1 MSLTFRLFKSA
12 LSGLMLFSSV
22 SAIAAPSKILF
33 GSCGHQDKAIPIFD
47 AINKEQA
54 DLFMFLGDNIYGDT
68 EDMSVLADKYQR
80 LGQKPGFKTLRANTP
95 IIAMWDDHD
104 YGENDAGS
112 EYPKK
117 QQSRKIMLDFWQEPA
132 DSARRTREDGIYTSY
147 TYGEDEQTVKVIMPD
162 LRFNRTPLSHV
173 SAMTYQLERKPA
185 KQGPYSPTSD
195 KNASMLGESQWQW
208 LEQELKSDEK
218 IKIIASSLQ
227 LLADFTGWES
237 WANYPADRERLFTLI
252 KKHKVNGVIIVS
264 GDTHWGEL
272 SKYQQNLDYPLYEMT
287 SSGLTEKWK
296 DVSPNKHRVGDYTHE
311 VNYGDLTIDWQK
323 ADPTIRI
330 ALKGIKGDEI
340 MHTEFALSTI
350 SPYQ

>member
-1 MSLTFRLFKSA
+1 MSLTFSLFKSA
-12 LSGLMLFSSV
+12 LSGLMLVSSV

-132 DSARRTREDGIYTSY
+132 DSARRTREDG
-147 TYGEDEQTVKVIMPD
+147 
-162 LRFNRTPLSHV
+162 
-173 SAMTYQLERKPA
+173 
-185 KQGPYSPTSD
+185 
-195 KNASMLGESQWQW
+195 
-208 LEQELKSDEK
+208 
-218 IKIIASSLQ
+218 
-227 LLADFTGWES
+227 
-237 WANYPADRERLFTLI
+237 
-252 KKHKVNGVIIVS
+252 
-264 GDTHWGEL
+264 
-272 SKYQQNLDYPLYEMT
+272 
-287 SSGLTEKWK
+287 
-296 DVSPNKHRVGDYTHE
+296 
-311 VNYGDLTIDWQK
+311 
-323 ADPTIRI
+323 
-330 ALKGIKGDEI
+330 
-340 MHTEFALSTI
+340 
-350 SPYQ
+350 

>member
-1 MSLTFRLFKSA
+1 MTVINSVF
-12 LSGLMLFSSV
+12 SGLLLLGTV

-33 GSCGHQDKAIPIFD
+33 GSCGHQDKPIAIFD

-68 EDMSVLADKYQR
+68 EDMAVLAEKYQR

-95 IIAMWDDHD
+95 VIAMWDDHD

-112 EYPKK
+112 DYPQK
-117 QQSRKIMLDFWQEPA
+117 QQSRQIMLDFWQEPA
-132 DSARRTREDGIYTSY
+132 NSARRTRADGIYTSY
-147 TYGEDEQTVKVIMPD
+147 TYGEGERTVKVIMPD
-162 LRFNRTPLSHV
+162 LRFNRAPLNQV
-173 SAMTYQLERKPA
+173 SATTYQLERKPA
-185 KQGPYSPTSD
+185 KQGPYSPSTD
-195 KNASMLGESQWQW
+195 KKASMLGETQWQW
-208 LEQELKSDEK
+208 LENELKSDEK

-237 WANYPADRERLFTLI
+237 WANYPADRERLFALI

-272 SKYQQNLDYPLYEMT
+272 SKYQQGLDYPLYEMT

-296 DVSPNKHRVGDYTHE
+296 DVSPNKYRVGDYTHE
-311 VNYGDLTIDWQK
+311 VNYGDLSIDWQTT
-323 ADPTIRI
+323 DPRIRI
-330 ALKGIKGDEI
+330 ALKGINGKEI
-340 MHTEFALSTI
+340 LHTEFVLSSI